1 MRVIV
6 FVPPGGYFAERWA
19 QGSTMPNLGILYIAA
34 VLEQEGVDIRVVP
47 GDVLGLTI
55 ADLEKQI
62 LDFKPHIVG
71 ITVTTENRFDAFEL
85 ARSSKRVYP
94 QALTVIGGPHCTHTA
109 DDTLKH
115 LSYVDVVVR
124 NEGEETMSEL
134 VKAVEAGGD
143 LSKVTGISYHDAE
156 GNTVHNPTRIYIKD
170 LNELP
175 YPARH
180 LVPLEKYNFQM
191 DVPRFGKLPAA
202 SVITSRG
209 CPFSCTFCATPGNW
223 GRKVRAHTPEY
234 VLDEIQFCMDKFGA
248 KAIWFYDDIFNFNP
262 KRVNEI
268 CDMIL
273 KRKMD
278 FKWFC
283 EIRVDVMTK
292 PLLAKMAEAGLFHL
306 GFGVEAG
313 SERVRKQ
320 IIDKKLDLD
329 QARNVV
335 NWSNELG
342 VVPNPF
348 FIFSHPTETWKEAQ
362 ETIAIMEEFKDKSEQ
377 SIAIMHVYPGT
388 PLEKTAREMGLLPPD
403 FTWTRKYDRRIVT
416 LPAAQGDV
424 PLFIDKLNWWQI
436 SELLFRWSDFR
447 TKKYSILNKIP
458 KAIKSIHSYGDFKR
472 YFIMF
477 LVYLRVKM
485 LGTFATSPRLSP
497 IPNGPTA
504 FGGD

>member
-1 MRVIV
+1 MRVIL

-19 QGSTMPNLGILYIAA
+19 QGSTMPNLGVLYIAA
-34 VLEQEGVDIRVVP
+34 VLEQEGVQVRVVP
-47 GDVLGLTI
+47 ADVLGLTHEEVEQII
-55 ADLEKQI
+55 ATEKPDVI
-62 LDFKPHIVG
+62 G
-71 ITVTTENRFDAFEL
+71 ITVTTENRFDSFEVA
-85 ARSSKRVYP
+85 ARSKKVHP
-94 QALTVIGGPHCTHTA
+94 QGVTVIGGPHCTHTA

-124 NEGEETMSEL
+124 NEGEETMAEL
-134 VKAVEAGGD
+134 VKAIEAGGD
-143 LSKVTGISYHDAE
+143 LSKVTGISYHDRD

-170 LNELP
+170 LNDLP

-180 LVPLEKYNFQM
+180 LVDMKKYNFTM
-191 DVPRFGKLPAA
+191 EVPGMGHLPAA

-234 VLDEIQFCMDKFGA
+234 VLDEIQYCMDTYGA
-248 KAIWFYDDIFNFNP
+248 QAIWFYDDIFNFNP
-262 KRVNEI
+262 KRVHQI
-268 CDMIL
+268 CDMIME
-273 KRKMD
+273 RKMK

-329 QARNVV
+329 QARNVID
-335 NWSNELG
+335 WSNELG

-348 FIFSHPTETWKEAQ
+348 FIFSHPTETWEEAQ
-362 ETIAIMEEFKDKSEQ
+362 ETIHIMEEFRQKCEM

-403 FTWTRKYDRRIVT
+403 FTWTKRYDRRVIT

-424 PLFIDKLNWWQI
+424 PLFIDQLNWWQI

-447 TKKYSILNKIP
+447 QKKYNVLNKIP
-458 KAIKSIHSYGDFKR
+458 KALKSIHSFDDFKR

-477 LVYLRVKM
+477 LVYMKVKF
-485 LGTFATSPRLSP
+485 LGQFSTDRISA
-497 IPNGPTA
+497 IPNGPVA
-504 FGGD
+504 FGDS

>member
-1 MRVIV
+1 MKVIL
-6 FVPPGGYFAERWA
+6 FVPPGGYFAERWS

-34 VLEQEGVDIRVVP
+34 VLEQDGVEVQVVP
-47 GDVLGLTI
+47 ADVLMMSFEEIGKIIT
-55 ADLEKQI
+55 DEKP
-62 LDFKPHIVG
+62 DIVG

-85 ARSSKRVYP
+85 AKLSKQIRP

-115 LSYVDVVVR
+115 LPYVDVVVR

-134 VKAVEAGGD
+134 CKALQADGD
-143 LSKVTGISYHDAE
+143 LSKVTGISYHDSE

-170 LNELP
+170 LNDLP

-180 LVPLEKYNFQM
+180 LVPLDKYNFQM
-191 DVPRFGKLPAA
+191 DVPGMGMIPAS

-223 GRKVRAHTPEY
+223 GRKVRAHSPEY
-234 VLDEIQFCMDKFGA
+234 VLDEIQFCIDKYGA

-268 CDMIL
+268 CDLIL

-292 PLLAKMAEAGLFHL
+292 PLLEKMASAGLFHL

-335 NWSNELG
+335 NWSNEVG

-348 FIFSHPTETWKEAQ
+348 FIFSHPTETWEEAQ
-362 ETIAIMEEFKDKSEQ
+362 ETIQIMEEFKDKTEQ

-403 FTWTRKYDRRIVT
+403 FTWTRKYDRRIIT

-447 TKKYSILNKIP
+447 RKKYRIWNKIP
-458 KAIKSIHSYGDFKR
+458 KAVQSIHSFGDFKR

-477 LVYLRVKM
+477 LVYMKVKW
-485 LGTFATSPRLSP
+485 LGQFNTSPRVSA
-497 IPNGPTA
+497 IPNGPSA
-504 FGGD
+504 FES

>member
-1 MRVIV
+1 MKVSIY
-6 FVPPGGYFAERWA
+6 VPPGGYFAERWA

-34 VLEQEGVDIRVVP
+34 LLEQEGIEVRVIP
-47 GDVLGLTI
+47 GDVLGMTFE
-55 ADLEKQI
+55 DLEKDIIAHQP
-62 LDFKPHIVG
+62 DVVG

-85 ARSSKRVYP
+85 ARRSKRVLP
-94 QALTVIGGPHCTHTA
+94 RALTVLGGPHCTHTA

-124 NEGEETMSEL
+124 NEGEETMLEL
-134 VKAVEAGGD
+134 CRAMEAGGD
-143 LSKVTGISYHDAE
+143 LSKVAGISYHDSE
-156 GNTVHNPTRIYIKD
+156 GNAVHNPTRIYIKELD
-170 LNELP
+170 DLP

-180 LVPLEKYNFQM
+180 LVPLDKYNFTM
-191 DVPRFGKLPAA
+191 DVPGHGKLPAT

-223 GRKVRAHTPEY
+223 GRKVRAHSPEY
-234 VLDEIQFCMDKFGA
+234 VLNEIQYCMDKYGA
-248 KAIWFYDDIFNFNP
+248 KAVWFYDDIFNFNP
-262 KRVNEI
+262 KRVHQI

-273 KRKMD
+273 ERKMD

-292 PLLAKMAEAGLFHL
+292 PLLEKMAKAGLFHL

-335 NWSNELG
+335 DWSNEFG

-348 FIFSHPTETWKEAQ
+348 FIFSHPTETWQEAQ
-362 ETIAIMEEFKDKSEQ
+362 ETISIMEEFRNKTEQ

-403 FTWTRKYDRRIVT
+403 FTWTRKYDHRIVT

-424 PLFIDKLNWWQI
+424 PLFIDQLNWWQI

-447 TKKYSILNKIP
+447 TKKYSIFKKIP
-458 KAIKSIHSYGDFKR
+458 KALKSIHSFADFKR

-477 LVYLRVKM
+477 LVYMKVKWQ
-485 LGTFATSPRLSP
+485 GTFSTSPRMSA

>member
-1 MRVIV
+1 MKVIL
-6 FVPPGGYFAERWA
+6 FVPPGGYFAERWS

-34 VLEQEGVDIRVVP
+34 VLEQEGIEVQVVP
-47 GDVLGLTI
+47 ADVLEMTFEQI
-55 ADLEKQI
+55 DKII
-62 LDFKPHIVG
+62 LDEKPDVIG

-85 ARSSKRVYP
+85 AIRAKRLLPRSIV
-94 QALTVIGGPHCTHTA
+94 VFGGPHCTHTA

-115 LSYVDVVVR
+115 IPEIDVVVR
-124 NEGEETMSEL
+124 NEGEETMLEL
-134 VKAVEAGGD
+134 VKAVDAGGD
-143 LSKVTGISYHDAE
+143 LSKVTGISYHDAD
-156 GNTVHNPTRIYIKD
+156 GKTVHNPTRIYIKD

-180 LVPLEKYNFQM
+180 LVPLDKYNFTM
-191 DVPRFGKLPAA
+191 DVPGIGKLPAA
-202 SVITSRG
+202 SIITSRG

-223 GRKVRAHTPEY
+223 GRKVRAHTPDY
-234 VLDEIQFCMDKFGA
+234 VLDEVQHCMDQYGA

-268 CDMIL
+268 CDLIL
-273 KRKMD
+273 KREMK

-313 SERVRKQ
+313 SERIRKQ
-320 IIDKKLDLD
+320 IIDKKLDLE
-329 QARNVV
+329 QVRNVV
-335 NWSNELG
+335 EWSNEMG
-342 VVPNPF
+342 VIPNPF
-348 FIFSHPTETWKEAQ
+348 FIFSHPTETWEEAQ
-362 ETIAIMEEFKDKSEQ
+362 ETIQIMEELRDRTEQ

-403 FTWTRKYDRRIVT
+403 FTWTRKYDRRIIT

-447 TKKYSILNKIP
+447 RKKMRIWNKIP
-458 KAIKSIHSYGDFKR
+458 KALQSIHNFDDFKR
-472 YFIMF
+472 YTIMF
-477 LVYLRVKM
+477 LVYMKVKM
-485 LGTFATSPRLSP
+485 FGRFSTEARLSA

-504 FGGD
+504 FSS